1 MYSTITQNMLDNL
14 NQALKNENAP
24 FIYEWSDI
32 SGCIMR
38 TLPKHKFIGNF
49 TPIISVTEEFY
60 QWIDTW
66 FKETYDIEL
75 SYNNDGSIC
84 WAKIV

>member
-1 MYSTITQNMLDNL
+1 MNRTITQNMLNSL
-14 NQALKNENAP
+14 NKALKNENAP
-24 FIYEWSDI
+24 FIYDWGDI
-32 SGCIMR
+32 SGCIVR

-60 QWIDTW
+60 NWLSNW

-84 WAKIV
+84 WAKMV